1 MMLFLGNLFHKW
13 HAPSRGTQFDTLA
26 GKLPVDIV
34 NKIMS
39 FWSPAYPFLD
49 EIKEV
54 FPKIVT
60 ARNTFA
66 EELLSVGYI
75 DAMIWDNSWE
85 EPGSFW
91 FSECDTDAY
100 RYVYEHWY
108 YPDHLMNLYDGT
120 CQSEGADVEGGWI
133 NGIIRGALGRG
144 GREWTDACSPRRC

>member
-39 FWSPAYPFLD
+39 FWSPGYPFLD
-49 EIKEV
+49 EIKSV
-54 FPKIVT
+54 SPKIVT

-66 EELLSVGYI
+66 EELLSVGYP
-75 DAMIWDNSWE
+75 DAILASDE
-85 EPGSFW
+85 EMSSLW
-91 FSECDTDAY
+91 FSECDTDEY
-100 RYVYEHWY
+100 REQYEHWWY
-108 YPDHLMNLYDGT
+108 ADHIMNLYDGN